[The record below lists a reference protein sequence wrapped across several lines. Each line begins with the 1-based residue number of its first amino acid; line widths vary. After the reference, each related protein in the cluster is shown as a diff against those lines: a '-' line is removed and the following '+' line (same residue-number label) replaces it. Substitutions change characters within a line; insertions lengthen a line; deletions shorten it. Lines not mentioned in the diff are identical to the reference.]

1 MILYID
7 TCYKILNIALYEN
20 QKVLLSFNQKL
31 ENNMTDLTLIYIN
44 KLFEQTKKDIS
55 SLSKVI
61 VSNGPGSFTVIRI
74 GLTIAKTIA
83 YALNIPIITISKLTT
98 MALSS
103 NSEYKVP
110 IISARRSS
118 FYATIF
124 KNEEIIMPES
134 YIQIEDLKKKLIDI
148 NNYVYISYD
157 EVLFE
162 NTEISN
168 VNFEKVINYAIK
180 LKPTPVEL
188 VDANYLKRTEA
199 EERKSS

>member
-61 VSNGPGSFTVIRI
+61 VSNGPGSFTGIRI

-110 IISARRSS
+110 IIVQDRD
-118 FYATIF
+118 
-124 KNEEIIMPES
+124 N
-134 YIQIEDLKKKLIDI
+134 LIVFPTTSPFSDDCIWI
-148 NNYVYISYD
+148 N
-157 EVLFE
+157 
-162 NTEISN
+162 
-168 VNFEKVINYAIK
+168 
-180 LKPTPVEL
+180 
-188 VDANYLKRTEA
+188 LKRRQSI
-199 EERKSS
+199 RKKQEDQLPFLRNPVQKLYRA

>member
-61 VSNGPGSFTVIRI
+61 VSNGPGSFTGIRI
-74 GLTIAKTIA
+74 GLTIAK
-83 YALNIPIITISKLTT
+83 IPIIIISKLTT

-103 NSEYKVP
+103 NSEYKLP

-118 FYATIF
+118 FYAAIF